1 MEKTYTQLYRI
12 PGGLFL
18 KGAPVFV
25 AEGTL
30 WQHKENGG
38 LFACV
43 NMKNIDPR
51 TIGEVTVR
59 FCPIATNGA
68 VLGDGTMQTF
78 AGLQAAP
85 NEYFAAQELTALPE
99 GSCAFGAAVI
109 RVGFTDG
116 SEWKAE
122 SSLAWHVADDGFNPQ
137 APTQK
142 K

>member
-38 LFACV
+38 LFARV

-51 TIGEVTVR
+51 TIAEVTVR
-59 FCPIATNGA
+59 FCPIATNGS
-68 VLGDGTMQTF
+68 VLGDGIVRTF
-78 AGLQAAP
+78 GELQVAP
-85 NEYFAAQELTALPE
+85 NGYFADQELTALPE
-99 GSCAFGAAVI
+99 GCCAFGASVTGVA
-109 RVGFTDG
+109 FADG
-116 SEWKAE
+116 TKWQAE
-122 SSLAWHVADDGFNPQ
+122 SVLAWHVEDSSFNPQ
-137 APTQK
+137 APTK
-142 K
+142 

>member
-30 WQHKENGG
+30 WQHKENGE
-38 LFACV
+38 LFARV

-51 TIGEVTVR
+51 TVTEVTVR
-59 FCPIATNGA
+59 FCPIATNGS
-68 VLGDGTMQTF
+68 VLGDGVVRTF
-78 AGLQAAP
+78 GNLQEAP
-85 NEYFAAQELTALPE
+85 NGYFAAQELTALPE

-109 RVGFTDG
+109 GVGFADG
-116 SEWKAE
+116 SQWQAE
-122 SSLAWHVADDGFNPQ
+122 STLAWHVEDSSFNPQ
-137 APTQK
+137 APTK
-142 K
+142 

>member
-1 MEKTYTQLYRI
+1 MENTYTQLYRI

-18 KGAPVFV
+18 EGAPVFV
-25 AEGTL
+25 SEGTL

-51 TIGEVTVR
+51 TIGAVTVR
-59 FCPIATNGA
+59 FCPIAPNGA
-68 VLGDGTMQTF
+68 VLGDGTVKTF
-78 AGLQAAP
+78 AGLQVVP
-85 NEYFAAQELTALPE
+85 NGYFAGAELTELPE

-116 SEWKAE
+116 SKWEAE
-122 SSLAWHVADDGFNPQ
+122 SSLAWHVADEGYNPQ
-137 APTQK
+137 APVK
-142 K
+142 

>member
-51 TIGEVTVR
+51 AIVEVTVR
-59 FCPIATNGA
+59 FCPIAPNGS
-68 VLGDGTMQTF
+68 VLGDGVIRTF
-78 AGLQAAP
+78 SGLQVAP
-85 NEYFAAQELTALPE
+85 NGYFAAQELTALPE
-99 GSCAFGAAVI
+99 GSCAFGAAITGAV
-109 RVGFTDG
+109 FADG
-116 SEWKAE
+116 TKWQAE
-122 SSLAWHVADDGFNPQ
+122 STLAWHVEDSSFNPQ
-137 APTQK
+137 APTK
-142 K
+142 